1 MWPAGC
7 PSKGVPAPPPWEPV
21 RVQATSRW
29 RRAARLAAAAAV
41 VSALAACSLVD
52 AGTGRGTVTVSA
64 LWFGTAEDG
73 SDVYGTTPVQI
84 TASRTRGDGYTV
96 DLQSFAD
103 AGAGRT
109 WDASA
114 WTAATVA
121 MLADGEDPRGRR
133 ITFGLDESIDGPSA
147 SALLSVGVLASLD
160 RSAPAADA
168 SLTGMVMPN
177 GSIGAVSGVPDK
189 LRAAARAG
197 LTTVLIPDGTDRGV
211 DPQTGDTVDLREFGG
226 SLGLNVIPVATI
238 TEAAAIMGGQ
248 PLPVPTYS
256 RPEVDPTLLELLTT
270 ETGRVLV
277 RVRRLRGEL
286 QPPVAPGAA
295 AERKRLLADSRA
307 TLRSVPRL
315 LARGDAFVAFSQAT
329 LLESDMQQYNARQ
342 RSYTLAGRIGPR
354 RLADRLVARA
364 AALVAGARE
373 QIELQ
378 SGRPLQ
384 FLEQYPAMGD
394 ALTWATGSLA
404 IIDAAAARAQ
414 SQPPTAGGLADV
426 AAELQRAQYR
436 LDVYLPIQVGAVT
449 TIGKI
454 PATDPPQTLSL
465 LSSYADLLGQ
475 SADAVMEYHD
485 SLQADAEVLRR
496 LQERATEQQRLW
508 RAHESDAGQSGV
520 LQRLALGLSYYV
532 ASSYLFTLGPLLA
545 PVDRSGRGV
554 LLDPG
559 YFGDQVNIA
568 TTQNHRISTSVAD
581 EGMDPSYV
589 VWGNEWG
596 LALADEAAGVPIPD
610 EERGRGLTYQWYAS
624 IQGNMLTAAATTT
637 DSAAAAAASA
647 GESD

>member
-1 MWPAGC
+1 M
-7 PSKGVPAPPPWEPV
+7 V
-21 RVQATSRW
+21 
-29 RRAARLAAAAAV
+29 
-41 VSALAACSLVD
+41 
-52 AGTGRGTVTVSA
+52 
-64 LWFGTAEDG
+64 
-73 SDVYGTTPVQI
+73 
-84 TASRTRGDGYTV
+84 
-96 DLQSFAD
+96 
-103 AGAGRT
+103 
-109 WDASA
+109 
-114 WTAATVA
+114 
-121 MLADGEDPRGRR
+121 
-133 ITFGLDESIDGPSA
+133 
-147 SALLSVGVLASLD
+147 VGVLASLD
-160 RSAPAADA
+160 RSTPAADA

-189 LRAAARAG
+189 LRAAAQAG
-197 LTTVLIPDGTDRGV
+197 LTTVLIPDGMDRAV
-211 DPQTGDTVDLREFGG
+211 DPRTGDTVDLRQFGE

-238 TEAAAIMGGQ
+238 TEAAAIMGGE
-248 PLPVPTYS
+248 PLPVSTYS
-256 RPEVDPTLLELLTT
+256 RPEVDPALLELLTT

-277 RVRRLRGEL
+277 RIRRLRGEL

-295 AERKRLLADSRA
+295 VERKRFLADSRA

-329 LLESDMQQYNARQ
+329 LVESDMQEYNARQ
-342 RSYTLAGRIGPR
+342 RSYTRTERGGGRRERNRVVGRGEVLA
-354 RLADRLVARA
+354 AV
-364 AALVAGARE
+364 ARE

-394 ALTWATGSLA
+394 AVTWGTGSLA
-404 IIDAAAARAQ
+404 IIDAAVARAR
-414 SQPPTAGGLADV
+414 SQPPAAAGLADI
-426 AAELQRAQYR
+426 AADLQRAQYR
-436 LDVYLPIQVGAVT
+436 LDVYLPIQVRAVT
-449 TIGKI
+449 TIGKV

-485 SLQADAEVLRR
+485 SLQGDAEVLRR
-496 LQERATEQQRLW
+496 LRERAAEQQRLW
-508 RAHESDAGQSGV
+508 RAHDSDGSQAGV
-520 LQRLALGLSYYV
+520 LQRLALSLSYYV

-559 YFGDQVNIA
+559 YFTDQVNIA

-581 EGMDPSYV
+581 EGLDPSYV

-596 LALADEAAGVPIPD
+596 LALADEAAGVPISD

-624 IQGNMLTAAATTT
+624 IQGNTVAAAATTT
-637 DSAAAAAASA
+637 DAPAAAAESA